1 MNLRDLARQANL
13 KALWILIA
21 QGDEAYFKSAP
32 QPGGATVSQ
41 EFFYAGTQHPQQSL
55 EIIRP
60 KRNKQTLPVIVHI
73 HGGGWLYGDKH
84 SYYRYYSMELAQRGF
99 AVLNINYRLAFND
112 PYPACIEDVLQVL
125 HWVVEH
131 AQDQRLNPAQ
141 VFLVGDSAGAHL
153 SALAALIHTS
163 PSLQKVYRY
172 SPAEVTI
179 KALGLSCGVYD
190 LTRMVHQSLDLP
202 MTRAMFQTL
211 FNRSDYTKHPLYPYT
226 SVSAHLHTAFPPAYV
241 LSTKSDV
248 PLIKETLAF
257 LDDLD
262 MHQLTYKKRILP
274 LKAKRFHV
282 FNIKM
287 IYPESVEVMD
297 EMTTWF
303 KTFL

>member
-32 QPGGATVSQ
+32 QPSGATVSQ

-84 SYYRYYSMELAQRGF
+84 SYYRYYAMEMAKRGF

-125 HWVVEH
+125 HWVAEH

-153 SALAALIHTS
+153 SALAALIHTA

-172 SPAEVTI
+172 SPAAVTI

-190 LTRMVHQSLDLP
+190 ITRMVHQSLDLP

-226 SVSAHLHTAFPPAYV
+226 SVSAHLHDRFPAGV
-241 LSTKSDV
+241 CAEHQIGCSIDQRNLS
-248 PLIKETLAF
+248 F
-257 LDDLD
+257 
-262 MHQLTYKKRILP
+262 
-274 LKAKRFHV
+274 FG
-282 FNIKM
+282 
-287 IYPESVEVMD
+287 
-297 EMTTWF
+297 
-303 KTFL
+303 